1 MFKLSLFVYVAF
13 LVKSLELDRMEVASV
28 SRNDRVTL
36 VIVVAAAAEAA
47 AGGGASGHFVGV
59 GSEPVMPTEGGR

>member
-1 MFKLSLFVYVAF
+1 
-13 LVKSLELDRMEVASV
+13 MEVASV
-28 SRNDRVTL
+28 SRNDRVTV
-36 VIVVAAAAEAA
+36 VIVVAAAEAA